1 MQTLPD
7 HEMKRLRALL
17 QAHSLDEHR
26 DAILREARPAISL
39 FVDQV
44 VERGRRMPMDRYPIG
59 TNRFGGLPDLP
70 AGMEWPA
77 QNNEPLTFILQ
88 LALSALPAL
97 PANPLPPG
105 GMLWLF
111 QGRDLQDELTA
122 RIIWKDCEPSKCM
135 RRKAAAATDAIDFRE
150 YDPFGIDAVPGTDF
164 PPADQHDDRPTLS
177 GSLPESYFDFLARAR
192 DPHFDRREAS
202 GYPYHWHYLGQLLG
216 VTSTHLQR
224 DGRARWQ
231 RLLSLN
237 DNPMTDFSTLVDT
250 AALHYMIEGHQQ
262 PWAHFDPVLVASAV

>member
-1 MQTLPD
+1 MHTLPD
-7 HEMKRLRALL
+7 REMQRLRTLL
-17 QAHSLDEHR
+17 HEHSLDEHG
-26 DAILREARPAISL
+26 DAILGEARPAISL

-44 VERGRRMPMDRYPIG
+44 MERDRRIPMDRYPIG
-59 TNRFGGLPDLP
+59 TSRFGGWPDLP
-70 AGMEWPA
+70 AGLEWPA

-88 LALSALPAL
+88 LALSSLPAL
-97 PANPLPPG
+97 AGTPLPAS

-111 QGRDLQDELTA
+111 QSRDLQDELTA
-122 RIIWKDCEPSKCM
+122 RIIWKDCEPSKCI
-135 RRKAAAATDAIDFRE
+135 RRNPVAAPDAVDFRE
-150 YDPFGIDAVPGTDF
+150 YDPFGIDAVTATDF
-164 PPADQHDDRPTLS
+164 PPTDQHDSRPALG
-177 GSLPESYFDFLARAR
+177 GSLPESYFDFLVRAR

-224 DGRARWQ
+224 DGRAHWH

-237 DNPMTDFSTLVDT
+237 DNPMTDFSTLAD
-250 AALHYMIEGHQQ
+250 AAPLHYMIEGRQR